1 MLPSSPSELL
11 TRLMMLVPIWL
22 SLTVHEFAH
31 AWSAFKLGDPTAQ
44 EKGRLTLNPFS
55 HIDLFGTL
63 ILPLLGVPF
72 GWAKPVPVNPLRF
85 DRRWNMRQG
94 MLITAAAGPIS
105 NLLLALIVTLI
116 LGIQLKLDPSA
127 AYRGAPFT
135 TLLAMMIQINVMLAI
150 FNLLP
155 VYPLDGSR
163 IADGVMPDRLR
174 PHWEQFCRIGPLV
187 LIGIFIF
194 GAGLLIQ
201 KPAQLILT
209 GLSKLMVSIASF

>member
-1 MLPSSPSELL
+1 MSSATILERLL
-11 TRLMMLVPIWL
+11 MLVPVWL

-31 AWSAFKLGDPTAQ
+31 AWSAFKLGDTTAREQ
-44 EKGRLTLNPFS
+44 GRLTLNPLS
-55 HIDLFGTL
+55 HIDVFGTL

-85 DRRWNMRQG
+85 DRRYSMRKG

-105 NLLLALIVTLI
+105 NLLLALIVAVI
-116 LGIQLKLDPSA
+116 LGVQLRLDPGSLH
-127 AYRGAPFT
+127 GGSPFT
-135 TLLAMMIQINVMLAI
+135 LLLVMMMQINVALAI

-155 VYPLDGSR
+155 IYPLDGSR

-174 PHWEQFCRIGPLV
+174 PQWDKFCRIAPFL
-187 LIGIFIF
+187 LIAVFLF

-209 GLSKLMVSIASF
+209 GLSKLMVGIAGF

>member
-1 MLPSSPSELL
+1 
-11 TRLMMLVPIWL
+11 MLVPVWL

-31 AWSAFKLGDPTAQ
+31 AWSAFKLGDTTAREQ
-44 EKGRLTLNPFS
+44 GRLTLNPLS
-55 HIDLFGTL
+55 HIDVFGTL

-85 DRRWNMRQG
+85 DRRYSMRKG

-105 NLLLALIVTLI
+105 NLLLALIVAVI
-116 LGIQLKLDPSA
+116 LGVQLRIDPGSL
-127 AYRGAPFT
+127 RGGSPFT
-135 TLLAMMIQINVMLAI
+135 LLLVMMMQINVALAI

-155 VYPLDGSR
+155 IYPLDGSR

-174 PHWEQFCRIGPLV
+174 PQWDKFCRIAPFL
-187 LIGIFIF
+187 LIAVFLF

-209 GLSKLMVSIASF
+209 GLSKLMVGIAGF